1 MRSVSF
7 LFVNTKRVSSTL
19 ILFEQF
25 MRRCFKKV
33 GELIKDQMENFNEE
47 SKKGILCLC
56 LSRHSCSSLC
66 LIIFVCSFAQCK

>member
-7 LFVNTKRVSSTL
+7 LFVNTKRVSSTI

-33 GELIKDQMENFNEE
+33 GELVKDKRENFNEE
-47 SKKGILCLC
+47 ERDT
-56 LSRHSCSSLC
+56 LSIPISRDSCSSLC
-66 LIIFVCSFAQCK
+66 TFDYICMLICTI

>member
-1 MRSVSF
+1 MSSVSF

-47 SKKGILCLC
+47 KRDT
-56 LSRHSCSSLC
+56 LSIQLQFFVLDHICM
-66 LIIFVCSFAQCK
+66 LICPI